1 MLRPIPTGAT
11 LADLQTPSGDL
22 LRDLREERKVLIR
35 RGTTCEIRAAGD
47 DTREIEFIASTE
59 GVKRDGHE
67 VIASGMR
74 FENFDRNP
82 VLLWSHD
89 QGEGDRPPLPPIG
102 SIVDR
107 RVEVD
112 EDGKSRLLVRARFA
126 THDLAE
132 TVYRLYRDQHMRS
145 VSIGWL
151 PIKTEPIQTDGRQ
164 TGVRFLESEL
174 LEVSAVP
181 IPADPQAIMQQA
193 QRGLIS
199 AEVLGEF
206 ARGARLRGGSHG
218 DAYVLDSRDPVTT
231 AEEDDAMPTR
241 DNDNN
246 EEQRDEASEVAEE
259 RAEPSEERA
268 ETYEDA
274 DENPPMDSG
283 RDREVSPEEVQT
295 LVASAMQ
302 VAEAVEKLHD
312 VVVEDGEED
321 AEEPLRVI
329 IDAVTKLHEQAD
341 ALMAS
346 YKPDETETVSDESED
361 SGEGEA
367 PEGED
372 IDEEALDGERSAVDV
387 LAALLG
393 DAEKR
398 IGKKISRDRQGK
410 LMDIRGCMRDAERMI
425 SEVIEEAMHEAEDK
439 DDKRDERS
447 LSRSVGQAKQE
458 QADDDEGEL
467 GLIADLLDDVA
478 KLAN

>member
-47 DTREIEFIASTE
+47 DTREIEFVASTE

-74 FENFDRNP
+74 FENFDQNP

-246 EEQRDEASEVAEE
+246 EEQRDEASEVAED
-259 RAEPSEERA
+259 RAEA
-268 ETYEDA
+268 YEDA

-312 VVVEDGEED
+312 VVIEDGEED
-321 AEEPLRVI
+321 AEGPLRVI

-346 YKPDETETVSDESED
+346 YEPDAVDDGESPDDQET
-361 SGEGEA
+361 
-367 PEGED
+367 
-372 IDEEALDGERSAVDV
+372 DEEVTEGERSAVDV

-393 DAEKR
+393 DAEMR
-398 IGKKISRDRQGK
+398 IGKKISRDRYGK
-410 LMDIRGCMRDAERMI
+410 LMDIRGCMRDADRMI
-425 SEVIEEAMHEAEDK
+425 GEVIQEAMHEVEDK

-447 LSRSVGQAKQE
+447 FSRSVGQAKQE
-458 QADDDEGEL
+458 QRNDDEEEL